1 MPTRLHQLLQTHVDD
16 GGAAVQVFVQVVQHL
31 PQLLHVPL
39 VGLQQH
45 GLEVHR
51 QPVPAHHTTALS
63 GRGWADGWMGG
74 WMINLLTLIQTPQ
87 TLAELLCESRQ

>member
-1 MPTRLHQLLQTHVDD
+1 MRSKGPKIQFNLESLAETHVND

-31 PQLLHVPL
+31 SQLLHVLL

-51 QPVPAHHTTALS
+51 QSVSVDTQGGLEDGHREAEDGTPLA
-63 GRGWADGWMGG
+63 RG
-74 WMINLLTLIQTPQ
+74 
-87 TLAELLCESRQ
+87 